1 MAGTRADGRGYDR
14 ATHRGARAA
23 PETRVLEWL
32 SDQAQDQGFVA
43 FSARGLAADLGLR
56 TVAVRGVLATLA
68 AEGLLHDIGHEL
80 YALTPS
86 GGSKDDTEPR
96 SDPHQAVHAGSG
108 GTALW

>member
-14 ATHRGARAA
+14 ATHRAGRAA

-32 SDQAQDQGFVA
+32 SDQAQDEGFVA

-56 TVAVRGVLATLA
+56 TVTVRGVLATLA

-80 YALTPS
+80 YALTPA
-86 GGSKDDTEPR
+86 GGVEDHAEPR
-96 SDPHQAVHAGSG
+96 SGPHRPVHGGSG